1 MDDTITVKLDIG
13 QDLRM
18 AIAVLI
24 KSVDDENSRLSD
36 DRAILS
42 PGGEVKKAFGIDL
55 TDIIKHSI
63 SLKMNTSQ

>member
-1 MDDTITVKLDIG
+1 MNDTITVKLDIG

-24 KSVDDENSRLSD
+24 TSVDNENSRLSD

-55 TDIIKHSI
+55 TDIIKHTV
-63 SLKMNTSQ
+63 SLKIDKF

>member
-1 MDDTITVKLDIG
+1 MNDTITVKLDIG

-24 KSVDDENSRLSD
+24 TSVDNENSRLSD

-55 TDIIKHSI
+55 TDIIKHTV
-63 SLKMNTSQ
+63 SLKIDKS